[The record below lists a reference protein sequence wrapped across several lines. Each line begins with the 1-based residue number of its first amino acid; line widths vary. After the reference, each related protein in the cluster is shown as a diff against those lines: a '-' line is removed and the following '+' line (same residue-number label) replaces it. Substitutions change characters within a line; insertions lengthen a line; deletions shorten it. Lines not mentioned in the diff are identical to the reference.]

1 MSDNQNNEWA
11 KRDIGALWKKEGK
24 SQKFLSGYIKDET
37 GLQTEVV
44 IFANKYKKDNPKAPD
59 YRIYLSTKLEDAKK
73 QPTVSTQ
80 KSKPATKTVTKT
92 QVVEEDED
100 LL

>member
-1 MSDNQNNEWA
+1 MSEKQNNEWA

-37 GLQTEVV
+37 GMQTEVV
-44 IFANKYKKDNPKAPD
+44 IFANKYKQDNPKAPD
-59 YRIYLSTKLEDAKK
+59 YRIYLSTKTE
-73 QPTVSTQ
+73 
-80 KSKPATKTVTKT
+80 PATKSEVKAVAKNTVKPSVKK
-92 QVVEEDED
+92 VVEVAQEEED

>member
-1 MSDNQNNEWA
+1 MSEKQNNEWA

-37 GLQTEVV
+37 GAQTEVV
-44 IFANKYKKDNPKAPD
+44 IFANKYKQDNPKAPD
-59 YRIYLSTKLEDAKK
+59 YRIYLSVKSEENTKAPAKTEVK
-73 QPTVSTQ
+73 AKVA
-80 KSKPATKTVTKT
+80 KPVAKA
-92 QVVEEDED
+92 QVVEDED